1 MANINEDYLD
11 EYLNGYKEIIKLNFN
26 HIKEHHDEAFPLLK
40 YSNYLSYCIL
50 KFNDKQFFYETA
62 LLIVDN
68 HNFEKLEYDFT
79 DIEPSE
85 YEKVVD
91 FSNYERIE
99 KFIEIKFPELVKH
112 KIFIIEKFYSKI
124 FSKDKGGLRAEK
136 DYDNWRTENKT
147 KVDSYNHETI
157 SPYSHLDYEGLIRS
171 FNAKGFNDDFKY
183 QMDQAEECYKRKLY
197 LPAAATLS
205 VALETVLIALCK
217 RENIKIDNNTMLN
230 YLGEELRNRNV
241 INYRLAKRIDI
252 TYSLRNSLAHSN
264 KGEVAKADC
273 EIILNSI
280 RTIIDNYF

>member
-1 MANINEDYLD
+1 
-11 EYLNGYKEIIKLNFN
+11 
-26 HIKEHHDEAFPLLK
+26 
-40 YSNYLSYCIL
+40 
-50 KFNDKQFFYETA
+50 
-62 LLIVDN
+62 
-68 HNFEKLEYDFT
+68 
-79 DIEPSE
+79 
-85 YEKVVD
+85 
-91 FSNYERIE
+91 
-99 KFIEIKFPELVKH
+99 
-112 KIFIIEKFYSKI
+112 
-124 FSKDKGGLRAEK
+124 
-136 DYDNWRTENKT
+136 
-147 KVDSYNHETI
+147 
-157 SPYSHLDYEGLIRS
+157 
-171 FNAKGFNDDFKY
+171 
-183 QMDQAEECYKRKLY
+183 MDQAEECYKRKLY